1 MNNEELV
8 RRIEVALRQMV
19 DVYQWNRKDAD
30 DNDETE
36 DAIYYKGVVKG
47 LKTAL
52 YMVNT
57 TYLDEKIDEVLKR
70 L

>member
-1 MNNEELV
+1 MSNEELA
-8 RRIEVALRQMV
+8 RKIETSLRQMI
-19 DVYQWNRKDAD
+19 DIYQWNRKDAD

-52 YMVNT
+52 YMVNNA
-57 TYLDEKIDEVLKR
+57 YLDERLDEVLKK

>member
-1 MNNEELV
+1 MSNEELV
-8 RRIEVALRQMV
+8 RKIETSLRQMI
-19 DVYQWNRKDAD
+19 DIYQWNRKDAD

-36 DAIYYKGVVKG
+36 DAIYYKGIIKG

-52 YMVNT
+52 YIANS
-57 TYLDEKIDEVLKR
+57 TYLDGSIDEVLKK

>member
-1 MNNEELV
+1 MTNEELV
-8 RRIEVALRQMV
+8 RKIEITLRQLV
-19 DVYQWNRKDAD
+19 DIYQWNRKDAD

-52 YMVNT
+52 YMVNN
-57 TYLDEKIDEVLKR
+57 TYRELNLMEVLKK

>member
-1 MNNEELV
+1 MSNEELI
-8 RRIEVALRQMV
+8 RKIEATLRQMV

-52 YMVNT
+52 YMVNS
-57 TYLDEKIDEVLKR
+57 TYLDERIDEVLKK

>member
-1 MNNEELV
+1 MSNEELV
-8 RRIEVALRQMV
+8 RKIEATLRQLV
-19 DVYQWNRKDAD
+19 DIYQWNRKDAD

-52 YMVNT
+52 YMVNNA
-57 TYLDEKIDEVLKR
+57 YLDERLDEVLKK